1 MGTDVALGLAALEVG
16 AEREEVGEEG
26 CLDGE
31 DIVEMWDFFVLHHLL
46 DDLGEVGGG
55 VALTEFGDI
64 LCVDIHII
72 IYTRARGRLGG
83 FRGVVVEV
91 LLGMGGVGQYLV
103 VAAVDSDVYRGFF
116 FCHFIGFYGRTTWG
130 GMDVRSKGL
139 WTYGVR
145 G

>member
-1 MGTDVALGLAALEVG
+1 MSTDVALGLAALEVG

-26 CLDGE
+26 GLDGE
-31 DIVEMWDFFVLHHLL
+31 DIVKIWDFFVLHHLL

-72 IYTRARGRLGG
+72 IYTRARRRLGG

-103 VAAVDSDVYRGFF
+103 VAAVDIDVYRGLF
-116 FCHFIGFYGRTTWG
+116 FCHFIGFLWSYDMGWYGRTFKG
-130 GMDVRSKGL
+130 SMDVRP
-139 WTYGVR
+139 
-145 G
+145 